1 MKKYRKKPIDVDAIQ
16 WTGENID
23 EICLFLGSNNLT
35 IERSP
40 TKNHLYFW
48 TSQGMALAKKGDY
61 IIKEIDGEFYPCKKD
76 IFAKTYEK
84 ISE

>member
-23 EICLFLGSNNLT
+23 EMCLFLGSNNLT

-40 TKNHLYFW
+40 TKNHLSFW

>member
-23 EICLFLGSNNLT
+23 EMCLFLGSNNLT
-35 IERSP
+35 TERSP

-76 IFAKTYEK
+76 LFAKTYEK

>member
-1 MKKYRKKPIDVDAIQ
+1 MKKYRKKPIEVDAIQ

-23 EICLFLGSNNLT
+23 EMCLFLGSNNLT

-61 IIKEIDGEFYPCKKD
+61 IIKEIDGEFYPCKEK
-76 IFAKTYEK
+76 IFSKTYDK
-84 ISE
+84 IFE